1 MEHNSLDKYS
11 LSEILDYKFQ
21 QLLSQLNC
29 KSNNHNLYEILLNIF
44 EESLLKIVYEHSGR
58 NQKKAA
64 EILGINRNTLK
75 KKLVKY
81 NLF

>member
-1 MEHNSLDKYS
+1 MEGNSLDKYS
-11 LSEILDYKFQ
+11 LSEILDYKFKK
-21 QLLSQLNC
+21 LLENLNC

-44 EESLLKIVYEHSGR
+44 EEALLKNVFEHSNK

-81 NLF
+81 NIL

>member
-1 MEHNSLDKYS
+1 MDNNSLDKYS
-11 LSEILDYKFQ
+11 LSEILDYKFEK
-21 QLLSQLNC
+21 LLESFNC

-44 EESLLKIVYEHSGR
+44 EESLIKVVYKHSGN
-58 NQKKAA
+58 NQKKSA

-81 NLF
+81 KII

>member
-1 MEHNSLDKYS
+1 MKSNSLDKYS
-11 LSEILDYKFQ
+11 LSEILDYKFKK
-21 QLLSQLNC
+21 LLEDLNC

-44 EESLLKIVYEHSGR
+44 EESLLKAVYSHAGN
-58 NQKKAA
+58 NQKKSA

-81 NLF
+81 KII

>member
-1 MEHNSLDKYS
+1 MGSNSLDKYS
-11 LSEILDYKFQ
+11 LSEILDYKFKK
-21 QLLSQLNC
+21 LLENLNC

-44 EESLLKIVYEHSGR
+44 EESLIKVVYEHSNN
-58 NQKKAA
+58 NQKKSA

-81 NLF
+81 KII

>member
-1 MEHNSLDKYS
+1 MDIDKYS
-11 LSEILDYKFQ
+11 LSEILEYKFKE
-21 QLLSQLNC
+21 LLNQLNC

-44 EESLLKIVYEHSGR
+44 EKSLIKSVYEHAGK
-58 NQKKAA
+58 NQKKTA

-81 NLF
+81 NLL